1 MNPTRVSD
9 IVPTRVAILGSTGSV
24 GTQAIDALSRM
35 NVRIVMLSAGR
46 NADLIAEQARTVK
59 PEICT
64 METEE
69 AASELRLALAGE
81 NVRVYGGS
89 DAAERAISECRA
101 DVIVHSIAGL
111 AGLPTALAAA
121 KTGVRVGMANK
132 EAIISAGDMI
142 YRELR
147 RAGGQLVPIDSEHS
161 AIFQCLNAS
170 RAASVS
176 GDGDPSVIKRILLT
190 ASGGPFYGRT
200 KESIASVTPA
210 EALAHPTWKMGPK
223 ITVDSATLMNK
234 GFEVIEACRLF
245 GVPFEKVEVLIH
257 RQSIIHSMVEY
268 IDNTVIAQLGLPDM
282 RTCVRYAVS
291 YPERA
296 QVDERGIDFST
307 LRTLTFDQPDLE
319 AFPLL
324 GCVGEVVR
332 RGGTVPTALIA
343 ADEEAVAAFIRG
355 EISFGAISEV
365 VLDTLSLT
373 PDTAADSVAA
383 IYAAEVETRAR
394 AQKILQKYK

>member
-9 IVPTRVAILGSTGSV
+9 IAPTRVAILGSTGSV

-81 NVRVYGGS
+81 NIKVYGGP

-121 KTGVRVGMANK
+121 KTGARVGMANK
-132 EAIISAGDMI
+132 EGIISAGDMI

-210 EALAHPTWKMGPK
+210 EALAHPTWKMGSK

-296 QVDERGIDFST
+296 YVDERGIDFST
-307 LRTLTFDQPDLE
+307 FRTLTFDQPDLE

-365 VLDTLSLT
+365 VLETLALT
-373 PDTAADSVAA
+373 PDTAADSVAD
-383 IYAAEVETRAR
+383 IYAAEAETRAR

>member
-1 MNPTRVSD
+1 MNPIRVSMETP
-9 IVPTRVAILGSTGSV
+9 VRVAILGSTGSV

-46 NADLIAEQARTVK
+46 NVDLIAEQARTVK

-64 METEE
+64 VESEE
-69 AASELRLALAGE
+69 AASQLRLALAGE
-81 NVRVYGGS
+81 NVKIYGGA
-89 DAAERAISECRA
+89 DATERAIEECRA

-121 KTGVRVGMANK
+121 KTGARVGMANK
-132 EAIISAGDMI
+132 EAIIAAGDMI

-161 AIFQCLNAS
+161 AIFQCLSAS

-200 KESIASVTPA
+200 KESVASVTPA

-245 GVPFEKVEVLIH
+245 GVPYEKVEVLIH

-296 QVDERGIDFST
+296 WVDERGIDFTT
-307 LRTLTFDQPDLE
+307 LRTLTFDQPDTE

-324 GCVGEVVR
+324 GCVGDVIR
-332 RGGTVPTALIA
+332 RGGTVPTSLIA
-343 ADEEAVAAFIRG
+343 SDEEAVAAFIRG
-355 EISFGAISEV
+355 EISFGAIADA
-365 VLDTLSLT
+365 VLETLALV
-373 PDTAADSVAA
+373 PDTAADSVAD
-383 IYAAEVETRAR
+383 IYAAEAETRAL
-394 AQKILQKYK
+394 AKKILQKYK